1 MPEMSS
7 HPSFTAKMYFSTVAR
22 KNVGIEI
29 QIIDT
34 TDVK

>member
-1 MPEMSS
+1 MPERSS
-7 HPSFTAKMYFSTVAR
+7 QPSCTEKMYFSTVAR